1 MTENGQLNN
10 QGPTLSEYAG
20 IVLFVNII
28 GVAYYVYNVL
38 EQGYLP
44 SPFIYDKSDTF
55 MDLFNVLFWA
65 YDSGRYSE
73 WGSVYPPLSFLILRL
88 LNFVAGG
95 ASPGDPATMR
105 VSSPIVLAA
114 ISIIYLAIPFGVI
127 KMRMWRV
134 FDATQKLIIY
144 LALITSVPM
153 LFAFERGNIII
164 ITPLFLALMLEK
176 IGWFRVICM
185 AILINIKPYFALLL
199 FYYVARNNLVG
210 LARAV
215 LLSAFFFFV
224 TGLVLDPNFMHFF
237 GNIFSFAQTQ
247 DIFSLREIMAMPSS
261 ISAFSA
267 TLKHPDAS
275 IVALQYFSEEFISG
289 VIVLIEVTKWSVI
302 ALAFFTCYVK
312 SNKLR
317 DAEVFC
323 IILVAITNL
332 GVWVGGYSVIFYLVL
347 FPVVLKLKYRGVYIS
362 LLVLMSIPLDSIPVM
377 SEYIGTQYSY
387 VSDANVGVQWTLG
400 FGAVLRPILNFSFL
414 LALTIGFKMADRA
427 SVLGNAFGK
436 NKF

>member
-1 MTENGQLNN
+1 M
-10 QGPTLSEYAG
+10 
-20 IVLFVNII
+20 
-28 GVAYYVYNVL
+28 
-38 EQGYLP
+38 
-44 SPFIYDKSDTF
+44 
-55 MDLFNVLFWA
+55 
-65 YDSGRYSE
+65 
-73 WGSVYPPLSFLILRL
+73 
-88 LNFVAGG
+88 
-95 ASPGDPATMR
+95 
-105 VSSPIVLAA
+105 
-114 ISIIYLAIPFGVI
+114 
-127 KMRMWRV
+127 
-134 FDATQKLIIY
+134 
-144 LALITSVPM
+144 
-153 LFAFERGNIII
+153 
-164 ITPLFLALMLEK
+164 
-176 IGWFRVICM
+176 
-185 AILINIKPYFALLL
+185 
-199 FYYVARNNLVG
+199 
-210 LARAV
+210 
-215 LLSAFFFFV
+215 

-312 SNKLR
+312 PNKLR